1 MFIRKALFTFLVL
14 QSEASLP
21 SRIVPDDWVID
32 WRWFG
37 EWWPD

>member
-14 QSEASLP
+14 QSEAS
-21 SRIVPDDWVID
+21 SSSGIAADDWVID